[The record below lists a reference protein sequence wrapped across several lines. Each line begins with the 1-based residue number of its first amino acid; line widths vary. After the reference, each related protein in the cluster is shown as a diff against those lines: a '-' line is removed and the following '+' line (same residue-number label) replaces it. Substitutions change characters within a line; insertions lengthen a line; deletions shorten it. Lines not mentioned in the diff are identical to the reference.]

1 VERSERLTR
10 SREQP
15 NDLVA
20 SHAPPETHGS
30 HYYVFRDL
38 DH

>member
-10 SREQP
+10 SSEQP

-20 SHAPPETHGS
+20 SHASPQVPREALLRIPGS
-30 HYYVFRDL
+30 
-38 DH
+38 